1 MPQQIELRN
10 IALQAAQPLVHGVS
24 LTLKRGR
31 VLALVGGSGSG
42 KSLTCAATLGILP
55 AGVRQTA
62 GEILADGKP
71 VSPCALRGIKIATIM
86 QNPRSAF
93 NPLHTMHTHARETC
107 LALGKPAD
115 DATLT
120 AAIEAVGLENAARV
134 LKLYPFE
141 MSGGMLQRMMIAMA
155 VLCESP
161 FIIADEPTT
170 DLDVVAQARILDLL
184 ESIMQKQAP
193 GMLLVTHD
201 MGVVARLA
209 DDVAVM
215 SHGKIVEQGDVETL
229 FNAPKHGAG
238 IMTLLNVSDLS
249 HHYAHGGFSGKH
261 QHQAVLNNVSLTLK
275 SGETVALLGRSGCG
289 KSTLARLLVG
299 LESPSQG
306 NISWRG
312 EPLAKLNRA
321 QRKAFRRDIQMVFQD
336 SISAVNP
343 RKTVREILREPMRHL
358 LSLKKAEQ
366 LARASEMLKAVD
378 LDDSVLDKRPPQLS
392 GGQLQRVCLARALA
406 VEPKLLIL
414 DEAVSNLDLVLQAGV
429 IRLLK
434 KLQQQFGTACL
445 FITHDLRLVERFRQ
459 RVMVMDNGQ
468 IVETQAVGDK
478 LTFSSDAGRVLQN
491 AVLPAFPVR
500 RRTTE
505 KV

>member
-24 LTLKRGR
+24 LTLQRGR

-62 GEILADGKP
+62 GEIVAAGSRGKAPRRWAFCLLAFPRRRQKNWP
-71 VSPCALRGIKIATIM
+71 MENRYHPEPCAASKLPTIT
-86 QNPRSAF
+86 QNPHSAF

-209 DDVAVM
+209 DDVAVV
-215 SHGKIVEQGDVETL
+215 KC
-229 FNAPKHGAG
+229 
-238 IMTLLNVSDLS
+238 
-249 HHYAHGGFSGKH
+249 
-261 QHQAVLNNVSLTLK
+261 LT
-275 SGETVALLGRSGCG
+275 V
-289 KSTLARLLVG
+289 RL
-299 LESPSQG
+299 
-306 NISWRG
+306 
-312 EPLAKLNRA
+312 LNRA
-321 QRKAFRRDIQMVFQD
+321 M
-336 SISAVNP
+336 
-343 RKTVREILREPMRHL
+343 
-358 LSLKKAEQ
+358 
-366 LARASEMLKAVD
+366 
-378 LDDSVLDKRPPQLS
+378 
-392 GGQLQRVCLARALA
+392 
-406 VEPKLLIL
+406 
-414 DEAVSNLDLVLQAGV
+414 
-429 IRLLK
+429 
-434 KLQQQFGTACL
+434 
-445 FITHDLRLVERFRQ
+445 
-459 RVMVMDNGQ
+459 
-468 IVETQAVGDK
+468 
-478 LTFSSDAGRVLQN
+478 
-491 AVLPAFPVR
+491 
-500 RRTTE
+500 
-505 KV
+505 

>member
-1 MPQQIELRN
+1 M
-10 IALQAAQPLVHGVS
+10 
-24 LTLKRGR
+24 
-31 VLALVGGSGSG
+31 LALVGGSGSG

-55 AGVRQTA
+55 AGVADTA

-134 LKLYPFE
+134 LAYLFQT
-141 MSGGMLQRMMIAMA
+141 SGCMLQRMMIAMA

-215 SHGKIVEQGDVETL
+215 SQGKIVEQGDVETL
-229 FNAPKHGAG
+229 FNAPKH
-238 IMTLLNVSDLS
+238 TVTRSLVS
-249 HHYAHGGFSGKH
+249 AH
-261 QHQAVLNNVSLTLK
+261 L
-275 SGETVALLGRSGCG
+275 ALYGME
-289 KSTLARLLVG
+289 LA
-299 LESPSQG
+299 S
-306 NISWRG
+306 
-312 EPLAKLNRA
+312 
-321 QRKAFRRDIQMVFQD
+321 
-336 SISAVNP
+336 
-343 RKTVREILREPMRHL
+343 
-358 LSLKKAEQ
+358 
-366 LARASEMLKAVD
+366 
-378 LDDSVLDKRPPQLS
+378 
-392 GGQLQRVCLARALA
+392 
-406 VEPKLLIL
+406 
-414 DEAVSNLDLVLQAGV
+414 
-429 IRLLK
+429 
-434 KLQQQFGTACL
+434 
-445 FITHDLRLVERFRQ
+445 
-459 RVMVMDNGQ
+459 
-468 IVETQAVGDK
+468 
-478 LTFSSDAGRVLQN
+478 
-491 AVLPAFPVR
+491 
-500 RRTTE
+500 
-505 KV
+505 

>member
-24 LTLKRGR
+24 LTLQRGR

-215 SHGKIVEQGDVETL
+215 SQGKIVEQGDVETL
-229 FNAPKHGAG
+229 FNAPKH
-238 IMTLLNVSDLS
+238 TVTRSLVSDHL
-249 HHYAHGGFSGKH
+249 
-261 QHQAVLNNVSLTLK
+261 
-275 SGETVALLGRSGCG
+275 ALYGME
-289 KSTLARLLVG
+289 LA
-299 LESPSQG
+299 S
-306 NISWRG
+306 
-312 EPLAKLNRA
+312 
-321 QRKAFRRDIQMVFQD
+321 
-336 SISAVNP
+336 
-343 RKTVREILREPMRHL
+343 
-358 LSLKKAEQ
+358 
-366 LARASEMLKAVD
+366 
-378 LDDSVLDKRPPQLS
+378 
-392 GGQLQRVCLARALA
+392 
-406 VEPKLLIL
+406 
-414 DEAVSNLDLVLQAGV
+414 
-429 IRLLK
+429 
-434 KLQQQFGTACL
+434 
-445 FITHDLRLVERFRQ
+445 
-459 RVMVMDNGQ
+459 
-468 IVETQAVGDK
+468 
-478 LTFSSDAGRVLQN
+478 
-491 AVLPAFPVR
+491 
-500 RRTTE
+500 
-505 KV
+505 